1 MSPRGRLVLLGV
13 GLTAFGA
20 MLAVGILGLPAFGA
34 SVHPY
39 RDLAVAGTFD
49 HATANAVASIN
60 FDQRGFDTFG
70 EETILFCAVVG
81 VAALL
86 RPVHRE
92 RRRTVSSGGIIL
104 ESTGLLVYLLF
115 PLTLVLGVDVVTH
128 GAITPG
134 GGFQGGIILA
144 TGLHLLYVGGRY
156 RLLRQLRPVDWFEH
170 GEAAGV
176 VLFGAI
182 GLAAAAL
189 GGRLFANVVP
199 TGTLGDLVSAGTV
212 PLFNLAVGIAVASS
226 VVVLL
231 ASFLDQ
237 TLAIRSAPNP
247 PQDNE
252 AEDAA

>member
-1 MSPRGRLVLLGV
+1 MTRRSRLVLLVV
-13 GLTAFGA
+13 GLVGFAAVLGIA
-20 MLAVGILGLPAFGA
+20 LAGVPPFGA
-34 SVHPY
+34 STHPY

-49 HATANAVASIN
+49 HSTANAVASVN

-92 RRRTVSSGGIIL
+92 RRRKVSSGGVIL
-104 ESTGLLVYLLF
+104 ESTSLLVYVLF
-115 PLTLVLGVDVVTH
+115 PLTLVLGADVIAH

-156 RLLRQLRPVDWFEH
+156 RLLRRLRPLEWFEQ

-182 GLAAAAL
+182 GLAGAAFGA
-189 GGRLFANVVP
+189 RLFSNVLP
-199 TGTLGDLVSAGTV
+199 QGQLGDFVSSGTV
-212 PLFNLAVGIAVASS
+212 PLFNVAVGMAVASS

-231 ASFLDQ
+231 AGFLDQ
-237 TLAIRSAPNP
+237 SLAVRAAPGGP
-247 PQDNE
+247 HDDK
-252 AEDAA
+252 EDAA